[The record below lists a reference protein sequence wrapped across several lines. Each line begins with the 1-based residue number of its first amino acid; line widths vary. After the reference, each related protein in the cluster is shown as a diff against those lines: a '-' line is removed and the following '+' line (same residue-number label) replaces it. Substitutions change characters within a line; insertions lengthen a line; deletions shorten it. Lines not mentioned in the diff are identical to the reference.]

1 MFYLCSTGHL
11 LDNGVLWY
19 VLSLL
24 NGTSP
29 RQQSSLVCYVSAHRT
44 SPRQRRSLV
53 CSVSAQRNI
62 SSTTAFFGVFYL
74 CSTGY
79 HLDNRVLWC
88 ALSLLNRISPRQ
100 RRSLVCSIFAQ
111 QDISSTT
118 EFFGMFYLC
127 STGHLL
133 DNGVLWCAMSLL
145 NGTSPRQ
152 RRSLVCS
159 IFAQQDITSTTAFFG
174 VLCLCLTG
182 HLLDNGVL
190 WYVLSLLN
198 GTSPR
203 QQSSLVCSVSAQRD
217 ISSTTE
223 FFGVFYLCSTGY
235 NLDNRVLWCA
245 LYQLKAVCN
254 LFLTC
259 FLSSAWQSSHVI

>member
-11 LDNGVLWY
+11 LDNRVLWY

-24 NGTSP
+24 N
-29 RQQSSLVCYVSAHRT
+29 RT

-53 CSVSAQRNI
+53 CYVSAQRDI

-79 HLDNRVLWC
+79 HLDNGVLWC
-88 ALSLLNRISPRQ
+88 ALSLLNRTSPRQ

-118 EFFGMFYLC
+118 AFSGMFYLC

-133 DNGVLWCAMSLL
+133 DNSVLWCVLSLL
-145 NGTSPRQ
+145 SRISPRQ

-182 HLLDNGVL
+182 HLLDNGVI

-198 GTSPR
+198 RTSPR
-203 QQSSLVCSVSAQRD
+203 QQSSLVCSIFAQQD
-217 ISSTTE
+217 ISSTTA
-223 FFGVFYLCSTGY
+223 FFGVLCLCSTGHL
-235 NLDNRVLWCA
+235 LDNGVLWCV
-245 LYQLKAVCN
+245 LSLLNRISPRQRRSLVC
-254 LFLTC
+254 
-259 FLSSAWQSSHVI
+259 SVSA